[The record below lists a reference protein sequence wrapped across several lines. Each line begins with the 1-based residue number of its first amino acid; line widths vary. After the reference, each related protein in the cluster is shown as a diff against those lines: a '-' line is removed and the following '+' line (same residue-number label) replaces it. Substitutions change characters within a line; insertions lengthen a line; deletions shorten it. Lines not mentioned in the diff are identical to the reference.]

1 MLGDM
6 ILADRK
12 FILNADDF
20 GMSKALNKAILEG
33 YSAGLLKSASL
44 VANGK
49 AFEEALEKVIPNCP
63 ELGVG
68 IHLNIMEGHSLC
80 SEIYTLTDK
89 DGKFNNS
96 YLQLLIKAYNPKE
109 KDFFYELER
118 EFRRQIEKT
127 MSKTKVS
134 HIDSHMHIHSIPP
147 IFDLVCRLAKEYG
160 INQVRT
166 HFEKPYFVPELER
179 HFKLKFWQNL
189 LRTILLGLFT
199 VFNEATIHKY
209 ELKTNDYLVGLLYD
223 TMTDSLAISYAVN
236 VVRFKNITVEA
247 FIHPSRYED
256 GLVDNRFDEF
266 LLTKNKKLREKIKK
280 LGFEITNY
288 VENKN

>member
-1 MLGDM
+1 M
-6 ILADRK
+6 ADKK

-20 GMSKALNKAILEG
+20 GMSKPLNKAILEG
-33 YSAGLLKSASL
+33 YTAGLLKSASL

-49 AFEEALEKVIPNCP
+49 AFDEALEKVIPNCP

-68 IHLNIMEGHSLC
+68 IHLNIMEGKSLC
-80 SEIYTLTDK
+80 ADLTTLTDK
-89 DGKFNNS
+89 DGNFNNT
-96 YLQLLIKAYNPKE
+96 YLQLLIKSYNPKE
-109 KDFFYELER
+109 KEFFEELER
-118 EFRRQIEKT
+118 EFRRQIEKI
-127 MSKTKVS
+127 MSKTRVS

-166 HFEKPYFVPELER
+166 HFEKFYLVPEFDR

-189 LRTILLGLFT
+189 LRSMLLGLFT
-199 VFNEATIHKY
+199 IFNEATVHKH
-209 ELKTNDYLVGLLYD
+209 ELKTNDYLIGLLYD
-223 TMTDSLAISYAVN
+223 TMTDSLAISYAMN
-236 VVRFKNITVEA
+236 VIKYNKVTVEA
-247 FIHPSRYED
+247 FIHPSRYEE

-266 LLTKNKKLREKIKK
+266 LLTRNKKLLEKIKK

-288 VENKN
+288 VEKKN

>member
-1 MLGDM
+1 M
-6 ILADRK
+6 AEQK

-49 AFEEALEKVIPNCP
+49 AFDEALDNVIPNCP
-63 ELGVG
+63 DLGVG
-68 IHLNIMEGHSLC
+68 IHLNIMEGKSLC
-80 SEIYTLTDK
+80 ADLTTLTDK
-89 DGKFNNS
+89 DGIFNNT
-96 YLQLLIKAYNPKE
+96 YLKLLINSYNPKE
-109 KDFFYELER
+109 KEFFNELER
-118 EFRRQIEKT
+118 EFRRQIEKI

-166 HFEKPYFVPELER
+166 HFEKFYIIPVFDR
-179 HFKLKFWQNL
+179 HLKPKFWQNL
-189 LRTILLGLFT
+189 LRTIILGLFT
-199 VFNEATIHKY
+199 IFNEATAHKH
-209 ELKTNDYLVGLLYD
+209 ELKTNDYLIGLLYD
-223 TMTDSLAISYAVN
+223 TMTDSLAISYAMN
-236 VVRFKNITVEA
+236 VIKYKKVTVEA

-266 LLTKNKKLREKIKK
+266 LLTKNKKLLEKIKK

-288 VENKN
+288 VEKKD